1 MIKQMVAVKHANVNG
16 AQFKPGRVFWVTNI
30 KGTGSMVRLQSSRRA
45 NSALATTGMRCVES
59 FAVEC
64 E

>member
-16 AQFKPGRVFWVTNI
+16 AQFKPGRVFWVTGI
-30 KGTGSMVRLQSSRRA
+30 KGSGMVRLQNARQR
-45 NSALATTGMRCVES
+45 NTTFATTGMRCVES